1 MDRDENKTRDEL
13 LHELKQ
19 HREQL
24 KIVESKPERM
34 PLA

>member
-1 MDRDENKTRDEL
+1 MDREEL
-13 LHELKQ
+13 LRELKQ

-24 KIVESKPERM
+24 RIVESKPERM

>member
-1 MDRDENKTRDEL
+1 MDRDEL